1 MDETELEDLIHSNE
15 IFAGDLRTILENFL
29 KKRDPRLFTSMIQLI
44 VGWQLCRQLPDFDD
58 VTKIE
63 LKIYKGDQVAFNIK
77 ASDTTLLAIGP
88 NGERNATDEQ

>member
-1 MDETELEDLIHSNE
+1 MSELEDLIHSNE
-15 IFAGDLRTILENFL
+15 IFAGDLRTILEDFL
-29 KKRDPRLFTSMIQLI
+29 KKRDPKLFTSMIQLI

-63 LKIYKGDQVAFNIK
+63 LKIYKGDEVAFNIK

-88 NGERNATDEQ
+88 GERNEIDQ